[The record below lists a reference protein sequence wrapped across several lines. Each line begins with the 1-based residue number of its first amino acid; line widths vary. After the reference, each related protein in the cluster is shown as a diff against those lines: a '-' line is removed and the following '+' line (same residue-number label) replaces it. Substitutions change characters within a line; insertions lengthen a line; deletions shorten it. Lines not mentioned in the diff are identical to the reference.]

1 MEGGCSALTHGV
13 VEGDFG
19 AAAFTYGALVVFEN
33 DIYTHWNVCCTMDF
47 FAGGSDFLL
56 NDSACLILMDA
67 DFP

>member
-13 VEGDFG
+13 VEGDLG

-47 FAGGSDFLL
+47 FAGGSDF
-56 NDSACLILMDA
+56 
-67 DFP
+67 FTK